1 MGKAGRNKHIK
12 RQQAAT
18 LAQYGG
24 VKLSAALIDIS
35 EPYDYDDLSLGDY
48 KKLIMMAI
56 AAWNIAN
63 QPKEKRAEQMLGFL
77 KSMPGLNA
85 ELEMDLEAIINE
97 QKEPPTAIAL
107 LQILTSLMRR
117 KEELYPNDDRI
128 VTDFKLTE
136 TATDRHLSVS
146 SINSGKSRQLH

>member
-1 MGKAGRNKHIK
+1 MGKASRNKHIK

-18 LAQYGG
+18 LEQYGG
-24 VKLSAALIDIS
+24 VKLSAALINVS

-48 KKLIMMAI
+48 KKLIMMTI

-63 QPKEKRAEQMLGFL
+63 QPEEKRVEQMLGFL
-77 KSMPGLNA
+77 KSMPGLND

-97 QKEPPTAIAL
+97 QKEPPTSIVL

-128 VTDFKLTE
+128 VADFKLTE

-146 SINSGKSRQLH
+146 SIIPGKSR

>member
-1 MGKAGRNKHIK
+1 MGKASRNKHIK

-18 LAQYGG
+18 LEQYGG

-35 EPYDYDDLSLGDY
+35 EPYDYDDLSLDDY

-77 KSMPGLNA
+77 KSMPGLKD
-85 ELEMDLEAIINE
+85 ELEMDLEAIIDE
-97 QKEPPTAIAL
+97 QKEPPTAIVL
-107 LQILTSLMRR
+107 MQMLTSLMRR
-117 KEELYPNDDRI
+117 KEELYPNDNRI

-146 SINSGKSRQLH
+146 SIIPGTTRQLH